1 MELELQICPADLHQ
15 EQGTGPSL
23 GWGLEPVLLETLRF
37 RFRRQ
42 EFEGGQ
48 CHFKAMILS
57 F

>member
-15 EQGTGPSL
+15 EQATGPTL

-37 RFRRQ
+37 RRQ

-48 CHFKAMILS
+48 FHFKAMILG

>member
-1 MELELQICPADLHQ
+1 MELESQICPADLHQ

-23 GWGLEPVLLETLRF
+23 EWGLEPVLLESLRF
-37 RFRRQ
+37 HRQ

-48 CHFKAMILS
+48 CHFKAIILS

>member
-48 CHFKAMILS
+48 CHSKAMILS